1 MGSHKR
7 ILSRGVTLFKLYFR
21 IRLLSVERE
30 QTVCGGLGVGERK
43 QKSQWKGYCK
53 SPGSDERGSDQ
64 GGKRGSG
71 GGVLF

>member
-30 QTVCGGLGVGERK
+30 QTVCVGVG
-43 QKSQWKGYCK
+43 WG
-53 SPGSDERGSDQ
+53 RGSRKASEKATARVQ
-64 GGKRGSG
+64 VVMREGQTKVVKEEVC
-71 GGVLF
+71 GVLF

>member
-30 QTVCGGLGVGERK
+30 QTVCAGVG
-43 QKSQWKGYCK
+43 WG
-53 SPGSDERGSDQ
+53 RGSRKAS
-64 GGKRGSG
+64 GKATARVQVVMREGQTKVVKEEVC
-71 GGVLF
+71 GVLF